1 MPEVLYEMSY
11 KTITTST
18 FINKVNQEMKV
29 MFGIQIY
36 KRYLNE
42 KYMNEI
48 VEDIE
53 KFQSRYRQATQGIK
67 PQRLN
72 LAQAFFVIKPE
83 VTQWD

>member
-1 MPEVLYEMSY
+1 
-11 KTITTST
+11 
-18 FINKVNQEMKV
+18 
-29 MFGIQIY
+29 
-36 KRYLNE
+36 
-42 KYMNEI
+42 MNEI